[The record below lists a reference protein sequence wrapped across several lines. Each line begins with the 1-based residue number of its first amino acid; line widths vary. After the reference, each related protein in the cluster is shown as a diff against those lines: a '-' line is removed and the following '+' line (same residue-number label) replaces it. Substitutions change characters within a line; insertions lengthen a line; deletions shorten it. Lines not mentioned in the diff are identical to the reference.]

1 MTAGLVTGRLGIS
14 VRLTPSAQ
22 ETARFDG
29 SLELGLRQNP
39 RRAQLLVSRLLG
51 KHIPVPVGDV
61 LRAAHALGSLVRVAC
76 AARRGRHRGSPGGV
90 GLFVVAAVSAADLRS
105 CAVLLHDQAARSA
118 RRAVLRFERN
128 TATPPTSR
136 WR

>member
-1 MTAGLVTGRLGIS
+1 MTAGLVTGQLGIS

-51 KHIPVPVGDV
+51 KHIPVPVSDV
-61 LRAAHALGSLVRVAC
+61 LGPRTLWVRWCASRAP
-76 AARRGRHRGSPGGV
+76 ARR
-90 GLFVVAAVSAADLRS
+90 RS
-105 CAVLLHDQAARSA
+105 
-118 RRAVLRFERN
+118 
-128 TATPPTSR
+128 
-136 WR
+136 